1 MPVYCQRSGPVLRAS
16 RPAPRATAVPLTAD
30 TTAPYEDPLLQI
42 DWDAVDHQCW
52 WLPPDALSLAG
63 VEEFEALPVADRQRL
78 SHCEYLHLLQTG
90 IWLEALFVERLALL
104 AWRSDDPH
112 ARAAYL
118 REIREEAG
126 HSLMFVELI
135 RRSGIAPAP
144 RRATGV
150 RLAHALGRWVPPGS
164 ALFWALVVIG
174 EELPNRLNRELLRG
188 VEDVT
193 LSAVVFRIARIH
205 SRDEAIHA
213 AFARRQCEAA
223 TQRVAP
229 GRRALLSRVL
239 ARAFGAFVR
248 HVHYPPRPVYE
259 SAGLRPANRW
269 RTMAL
274 RNPAR
279 RTLAQRTAA
288 PTLEFLRRVGWTLR

>member
-1 MPVYCQRSGPVLRAS
+1 MPVYCQRSGPVRRAPH
-16 RPAPRATAVPLTAD
+16 PAPHSTDVPLTAN
-30 TTAPYEDPLLQI
+30 TTAPYEDPLFQI

-63 VEEFEALPVADRQRL
+63 VEEFEALPLALRQRL

-104 AWRSDDPH
+104 AWRTGDPH
-112 ARAAYL
+112 TRAAYL

-135 RRSGIAPAP
+135 RRSGIALDP
-144 RRATGV
+144 RQSAGV
-150 RLAHALGRWVPPGS
+150 CLAHALGRRVPPGS

-174 EELPNRLNRELLRG
+174 EELPNRFNRQLQRG

-205 SRDEAIHA
+205 SHDEAMHA

-229 GRRALLSRVL
+229 WRRALLSRAL
-239 ARAFGAFVR
+239 ARVFGAFVR
-248 HVHYPPRPVYE
+248 HVHYPPPPVYE
-259 SAGLRPANRW
+259 SAGLRPVNRW
-269 RTMAL
+269 RAMAL

-279 RTLAQRTAA
+279 RALAQQTTA
-288 PTLEFLRRVGWTLR
+288 PTLEFLRRIGWTLP